1 MPPAVRTSGSSSTS
15 MGRVAVSSRRRL
27 GLVCGARAVAAPSSR
42 GGSCVS
48 TSSSSGNGGNT
59 AVLSASAANI
69 DALVTHTSA
78 LSVTSATRGLSTL
91 CRASATLDVEATEAG
106 SGDADGEGQKYATAY
121 LKGLRMG
128 PNKVRRVAY
137 AIRGRSY
144 EEALMILEFM
154 PYHACEPLLKLLY
167 SAASNAKN
175 MYGLNKSKLYIS
187 ELKVDMVRCRHS
199 FISLFVVLICQ

>member
-1 MPPAVRTSGSSSTS
+1 MKEESMPTAVRTSSSSSTS
-15 MGRVAVSSRRRL
+15 MARVAVSSRRRL
-27 GLVCGARAVAAPSSR
+27 GLVCGGARAVAVPSSR

-48 TSSSSGNGGNT
+48 TSSSGNT
-59 AVLSASAANI
+59 AVLSASAASI

-187 ELKVDMVRCRHS
+187 ELKVDMVRC
-199 FISLFVVLICQ
+199 